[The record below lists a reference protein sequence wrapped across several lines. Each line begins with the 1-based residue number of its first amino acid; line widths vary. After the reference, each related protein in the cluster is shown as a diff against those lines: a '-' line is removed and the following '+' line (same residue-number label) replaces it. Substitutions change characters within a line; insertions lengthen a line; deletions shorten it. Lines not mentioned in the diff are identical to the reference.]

1 MRIWIDLGNSP
12 HVPFFMAI
20 APELERRGHEI
31 VWTARD
37 YAQTVELARE
47 AGLRFE
53 TFGSHGG
60 KNVLRKGLRFVERYF
75 DLWRWSAGKNI
86 GLVLSHNS
94 QEPLAVARLRGIP
107 SVNLM
112 DYEHH
117 PMNHLSFR
125 FAKTVIVP
133 DAFPDESLRAL
144 GAMKKTRKFKGI
156 KEDVYLA
163 DFTPDPNFQE
173 ELQRL
178 GVSEDNIL
186 VVVRPHAPEALY
198 HRGIVNEVLDA
209 LLDKCAA
216 DPTVRVILL
225 PRKDYQGAEIR
236 GRHPQANIIIP
247 DRVLHGPN
255 LLAAADVVF
264 SGGGT
269 MNREAAAL
277 GIPTATLFAGKG
289 AAVDDYLADEGRL
302 VKLQSVDDLGKISL
316 RKKAGLKP
324 RTAADVRNEVVDL
337 ILDSAG

>member
-20 APELERRGHEI
+20 APELEKRGHEV

-37 YAQTVELARE
+37 YAQTVDLARE
-47 AGLRFE
+47 AGLEFE

-60 KNVLRKGLRFVERYF
+60 KNIFKKGLRFFERYV
-75 DLWRWSAGKNI
+75 DLWKWSSGKDI

-133 DAFPDESLRAL
+133 DAFPDASLRAL
-144 GAMKKTRKFKGI
+144 GAMKKTKKFKGI

-163 DFTPDPNFQE
+163 DFVPDPGFKE
-173 ELQRL
+173 EIRSL
-178 GVSEDNIL
+178 GVSEENIL

-198 HRGIVNEVLDA
+198 HRGIVNDVLDA

-216 DPTVRVILL
+216 DPNVRVILL

-236 GRHPQANIIIP
+236 ARHPQANIIIP

-277 GIPTATLFAGKG
+277 GIPTATIFAGKG
-289 AAVDDYLADEGRL
+289 AAVDDYLAAEGRL
-302 VKLQSVDDLGKISL
+302 VKLQTVDDLGKIAIKKKEGL
-316 RKKAGLKP
+316 RP
-324 RTAADVRNEVVDL
+324 RTAADVRDEVIDL
-337 ILDSAG
+337 ILGSAA

>member
-1 MRIWIDLGNSP
+1 MLIWIDLGNSP
-12 HVPFFMAI
+12 HVPFFMAL
-20 APELERRGHEI
+20 APELGKRGHEI

-37 YAQTVELARE
+37 YAQTVELARG
-47 AGLRFE
+47 AGLEFE

-60 KNVLRKGLRFVERYF
+60 KNVVRKGLRFADRFVE
-75 DLWRWSAGKNI
+75 LWRWSAGKPI

-94 QEPLAVARLRGIP
+94 QEPLAVARMRGIP

-125 FAKTVIVP
+125 FARTVVVP
-133 DAFPDESLRAL
+133 RAFPDASLRAL
-144 GAMKKTRKFKGI
+144 GAAAKTRKFDGI

-163 DFTPDPNFQE
+163 DFRPDPAFGK
-173 ELQRL
+173 ELREL
-178 GVSEDNIL
+178 GVSEDDIL

-209 LLDKCAA
+209 LLDRCAA
-216 DPTVRVILL
+216 DSRVKVILL
-225 PRKDYQGAEIR
+225 PRKDYQGAEIKA
-236 GRHPQANIIIP
+236 RHPEANIIIP
-247 DRVLHGPN
+247 GRVLHGPN

-277 GIPTATLFAGKG
+277 GVPTATIFAGRG

-302 VKLQSVDDLGKISL
+302 VKLQTVADLEGVSIKKKDGL
-316 RKKAGLKP
+316 RPRKALET
-324 RTAADVRNEVVDL
+324 RDEVVDL
-337 ILDSAG
+337 ILRSAG